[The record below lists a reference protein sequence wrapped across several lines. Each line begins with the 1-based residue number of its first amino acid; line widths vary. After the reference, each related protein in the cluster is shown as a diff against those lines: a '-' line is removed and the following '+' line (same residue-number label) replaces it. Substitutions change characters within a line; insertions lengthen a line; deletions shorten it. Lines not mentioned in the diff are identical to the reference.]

1 MGPNDWGQQLFL
13 ARQQPVRSGIAIT
26 LNSKNQSFMK
36 ISTGILSIA
45 TVSALALMRAFAGDF
60 VIDPFDQPGTGQETS
75 VVPNSYIFSD
85 SYASDVPGG
94 RRLIS
99 LENGSGIGRSTVGVA
114 AFAGGLFEL
123 ENTARA
129 IGRAEVYYGSSS
141 TQPGGY
147 VFQEDFSIYNAFRFS
162 AVYSSAPTYFVV
174 GLESHSSISYASI
187 TIPEN
192 NGSDLIIPFS
202 SLAGYP
208 SIDFTKVDAISFAVA
223 PLKLGGAVEIGK
235 FSVTAVPEPSTYGV
249 LAGFGLLS
257 WTAYRRVRR

>member
-13 ARQQPVRSGIAIT
+13 ARQQPVRRGFAVT
-26 LNSKNQSFMK
+26 RNSKNQLFMK
-36 ISTGILSIA
+36 ISTGILSTAII
-45 TVSALALMRAFAGDF
+45 SALALARACAADF
-60 VIDPFDQPGTGQETS
+60 VIDPFDQPGAGQEIS
-75 VVPNSYIFSD
+75 VVPNSYTFSD

-99 LENGSGIGRSTVGVA
+99 LENGTGIGRSTVGVA

-129 IGRAEVYYGSSS
+129 VGRADVYYGRSS

-162 AVYSSAPTYFVV
+162 AVYSSAPTGFVV
-174 GLESHSSISYASI
+174 GIESHSSIYFASI
-187 TIPEN
+187 IIPEN

-208 SIDFTKVDAISFAVA
+208 SIDFTKVDQISFGVAALKAGAAVQ
-223 PLKLGGAVEIGK
+223 IGK
-235 FSVTAVPEPSTYGV
+235 FSVTSVPEPSTYGV